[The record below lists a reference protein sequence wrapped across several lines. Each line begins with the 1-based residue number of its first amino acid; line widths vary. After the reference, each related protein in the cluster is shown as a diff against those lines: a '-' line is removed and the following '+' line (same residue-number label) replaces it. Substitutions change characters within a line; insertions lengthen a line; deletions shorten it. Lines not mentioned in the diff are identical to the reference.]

1 MRSELTVVDKILGL
15 ITPILNDF
23 CNSNSEFISNKSAE
37 YLAMKIF
44 KIIKDYQVQE
54 DNQ

>member
-1 MRSELTVVDKILGL
+1 MRSELTVIDKIYDL
-15 ITPILNDF
+15 IIPILNDY

-44 KIIKDYQVQE
+44 KVIKDYEVTGG
-54 DNQ
+54 